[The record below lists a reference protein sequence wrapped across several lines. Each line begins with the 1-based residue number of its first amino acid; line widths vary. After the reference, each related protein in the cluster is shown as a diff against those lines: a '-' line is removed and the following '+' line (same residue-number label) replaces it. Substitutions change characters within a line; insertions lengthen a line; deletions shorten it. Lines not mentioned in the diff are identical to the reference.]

1 MNIEE
6 QKEIKLKAN
15 EIRTLA
21 IKMIYNAQ
29 SGHPGGSLS
38 ASDILSVLY
47 FKVLNVDPKNPEWSK
62 RDRFVMSKGHA
73 SAAYY
78 ASLALK
84 GYFPIDDIFTFR
96 KLGSILQGHPTIHV
110 PGVDMTTGSLGQ
122 GFSTAIGMAIA
133 GKLDKADYNVYVLIG
148 DGEMDEGI
156 VWEAMINAPHNNL
169 DNLIA
174 ILDRN
179 RYQLDGST
187 ENILPLGDIESKIK
201 AFGWEVQSI
210 NGHDIEEIYNAIKIS
225 QNKNG
230 KPKMIV
236 ANTVKGK
243 GVSFMENTH
252 EFHGKAPNKEQYEKA
267 IKELETEREKILKE
281 GST

>member
-179 RYQLDGST
+179 KYQLDGST

>member
-84 GYFPIDDIFTFR
+84 GYFPINDLFTFR

-133 GKLDKADYNVYVLIG
+133 GKLDKADYNIYVLIG

-179 RYQLDGST
+179 KYQLDGST

>member
-1 MNIEE
+1 MTTDEI
-6 QKEIKLKAN
+6 KELKLKAN
-15 EIRTLA
+15 EIRTLS

-38 ASDILSVLY
+38 SADILATLY
-47 FKVLNVDPKNPEWSK
+47 FKIMNVDPKNPEWEK
-62 RDRFVMSKGHA
+62 RDRFVLSKGHA

-78 ASLALK
+78 AVLAMK
-84 GYFPIDDIFTFR
+84 GYFSMDELCTFR
-96 KLGSILQGHPTIHV
+96 KMGSRLQGHPTIHV

-122 GFSTAIGMAIA
+122 GFSTAVGMAIA
-133 GKLDKADYNVYVLIG
+133 SKIDNADYSVYTLIG
-148 DGEMDEGI
+148 DGESEEGI
-156 VWEAMINAPHNNL
+156 VWEAAMSAAHNKL
-169 DNLIA
+169 DNLIS

-187 ENILPLGDIESKIK
+187 ESIISLGDMEDKFR
-201 AFGWEVQSI
+201 AFNWDVI
-210 NGHDIEEIYNAIKIS
+210 TIDGHDILQIIYALEKA
-225 QNKNG
+225 KKRNG
-230 KPKMIV
+230 KPKMII

-267 IKELETEREKILKE
+267 IKELEQERERILKE
-281 GST
+281 GSL